1 MSAQQRVSHTLDAG
15 LCPPSPKGKNQPTD
29 DDSSTLHSA
38 GGPTLWALDPDAPSP
53 SHIVLSWQRSYATRL
68 FLTDLAVITASSFA
82 VQISRLGLN
91 AGELD
96 AAPIG
101 TLDIAL
107 DYTVLTLGLIATWL
121 LALSIMGTRD
131 HRLIGSGFAE
141 YRQVATATLGTFGVL
156 AIAAYFLRMPV
167 ARGYVVAAFPIGLVL
182 LLIGRWCWRQWLN
195 GQRARGGY
203 THRAVVVGDANK
215 TQHVIK
221 QMQRDPHAGYE
232 FAGEV
237 TSFGTTL
244 APEELEGAPTVRGY
258 ESILAMIDKVGADTL
273 VLTSADVLTPPRMR
287 QLGWELERRRVALI
301 VVPALTDVAGPRI
314 HTAPV
319 AGLPLIHVEYPAFTG
334 ARYFLKRSFDIAAS
348 TLLILLLSPLLLV
361 VALLVLCTSPGPV
374 IFKQQRVGIHG
385 ERFTM
390 YKFRS
395 MNPDADAQLQTLLA
409 SQGSSDKPLFKVD
422 DDPRITKVGKV
433 LRRYSLDELPQLFN
447 VVNGTMSLVGPRPQ
461 VPGEVALYT
470 EWDHRRL
477 LVKPGITGLWQI
489 SGRSDLDWEDAIR
502 LDLYYVEN
510 WSLVGD
516 IGILYKTIRAVVDSH
531 GAY

>member
-29 DDSSTLHSA
+29 DDSSTPHSA

-53 SHIVLSWQRSYATRL
+53 SHIVHSWQRSYATRL

-82 VQISRLGLN
+82 VQMSRLGLN

-195 GQRARGGY
+195 RQRARGGY

-221 QMQRDPHAGYE
+221 QMQRGPHAGYE

-314 HTAPV
+314 HTTPV

-348 TLLILLLSPLLLV
+348 TLLILLLSPLLLAI
-361 VALLVLCTSPGPV
+361 ALLVLCTNPGPV

-395 MNPDADAQLQTLLA
+395 MVPDAEAKLSDLQAQ
-409 SQGSSDKPLFKVD
+409 SEGNGVLFKIK

-433 LRRYSLDELPQLFN
+433 LRRFSLDELPQLFN
-447 VVNGTMSLVGPRPQ
+447 VLIGDMSLVGPRP
-461 VPGEVALYT
+461 PLPKEVEMYD
-470 EWDHRRL
+470 EWTHRRL
-477 LVKPGITGLWQI
+477 LVKPGITGLWQV
-489 SGRSDLDWEDAIR
+489 SGRSDLSWEDSVR

-510 WSLVGD
+510 WSLIGD
-516 IGILYKTIRAVVDSH
+516 IGILYRTIRAVIGSP